1 MTITVFENALSKSQC
16 DHLIS
21 LAKNKWN
28 TGVTT
33 AAADS
38 MDQFARKS
46 DICWIKDES
55 VKKQIREYYLTA
67 NENAQWNF
75 DIKGMEDVQIARYRK
90 GEFYNWHT
98 DGDGIRPIPSEPTI
112 VRKISMSIILND
124 GYKGGEL
131 EIKHLSKIPNTMG
144 TIIVF
149 PSYFT
154 HRVKPV
160 RRGTR
165 YSLVAWFGGPKFK

>member
-1 MTITVFENALSKSQC
+1 MTIFVAQSALSKEQC
-16 DHLIS
+16 DFLLS
-21 LAKNKWN
+21 LTKNKWSK
-28 TGVTT
+28 GTT
-33 AAADS
+33 TLNDS
-38 MDQFARKS
+38 GRKS
-46 DICWIKDES
+46 DVCWISEGNI
-55 VKKQIREYYLTA
+55 KQQIIDYYWVA
-67 NENAQWNF
+67 NETAQWNF
-75 DIKGMEDVQIARYRK
+75 DIKDIEDIQIARYRK